1 MAEKIAYIFPGQGA
15 QVVQMGKDI
24 YDAYGC
30 AREVFAQASEL
41 TGIDLA
47 KVCFEGPEEKLNAT
61 DVSQVAILTT
71 STALLRAGQESGALV
86 LEQLA
91 ATGGLSLGEYT
102 ALCLAGVLEFEK
114 AIKLVQKRG
123 QYMQAAA
130 LENPGTMVVLR
141 GSDEQTVENLCKQA
155 SEGQVLWPA
164 NYNCPG
170 QIVASGTKQAC
181 QRLAKLAQ
189 EQKIATIEL
198 RVAGAFHSKLMTPAK
213 ERLAQALAQVK
224 LKEPRIPVTCN
235 VLGRYYRDS
244 DEVRQMLAEQVDS
257 PIRWQKC
264 METMMADGIKKYYE
278 IGPGKVLAGLGRRI
292 SREIKVNVIN
302 DPSGF
307 DKL

>member
-1 MAEKIAYIFPGQGA
+1 MAKKVAYIFPGQGA
-15 QVVQMGKDI
+15 QVVGMGQDVCQA
-24 YDAYGC
+24 YDC
-30 AREVFAQASEL
+30 ACEIFAQASEL
-41 TGIDLA
+41 TGMDLA
-47 KVCFEGPEEKLNAT
+47 KVCFEGPAETLNAT

-71 STALLRAGQESGALV
+71 SMALLRAGQESGALAP
-86 LEQLA
+86 EQLQ

-102 ALCLAGVLEFEK
+102 ALCLAGVLDFEE

-130 LENPGTMVVLR
+130 QQNPGTMVVLR
-141 GSDEQTVENLCKQA
+141 GSDEQTVENLCKKA
-155 SEGQVLWPA
+155 SDGQVLSPA

-181 QRLAKLAQ
+181 QRLAELAQ

-198 RVAGAFHSKLMTPAK
+198 RVAGAFHSKLMTPAR
-213 ERLAQALAQVK
+213 ERLAQALAQVE
-224 LKEPRIPVTCN
+224 LKEPQIPVACN
-235 VLGRYYRDS
+235 VLGRYYRNS

-264 METMMADGIKKYYE
+264 MEAMMADDIKQYYE

-292 SREIKVNVIN
+292 SREIKVKTIS

-307 DKL
+307 EKL

>member
-1 MAEKIAYIFPGQGA
+1 M
-15 QVVQMGKDI
+15 VQMGQDVYEA
-24 YDAYGC
+24 YDC

-41 TGIDLA
+41 TSIDLA
-47 KVCFEGPEEKLNAT
+47 KVCFEGPAEKLNAT

-71 STALLRAGQESGALV
+71 SMALLRAGQESGV
-86 LEQLA
+86 LTSEQLA

-102 ALCLAGVLEFEK
+102 ALCAAGVLEFEE

-130 LENPGTMVVLR
+130 QANPGTMLVLR
-141 GSDEQTVENLCKQA
+141 GSDEQTVEDLCRQA
-155 SEGQVLWPA
+155 SDGQVLWPA

-181 QRLAKLAQ
+181 QRLAELAQ
-189 EQKIATIEL
+189 EQQIATIEL
-198 RVAGAFHSKLMTPAK
+198 RVAGAFHSELMSPAR
-213 ERLAQALAQVK
+213 ERLAQALAQVQ
-224 LKEPRIPVTCN
+224 LKEPRIPVACN
-235 VLGRYYRDS
+235 VSGRYYCNS
-244 DEVRQMLAEQVDS
+244 EEVRQKLAEQVDN

-264 METMMADGIKKYYE
+264 METMISDGIEQFYE

-292 SREIKVNVIN
+292 SREIKVKSIN

-307 DKL
+307 DKV